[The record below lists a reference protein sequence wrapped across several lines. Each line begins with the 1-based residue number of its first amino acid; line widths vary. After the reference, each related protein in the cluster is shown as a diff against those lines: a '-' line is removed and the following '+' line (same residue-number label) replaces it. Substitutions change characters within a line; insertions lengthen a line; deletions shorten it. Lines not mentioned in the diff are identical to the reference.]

1 MAIASIPSTGQIS
14 TIDVPRQT
22 TKPNVLVSSVSFMG
36 SSGSRKYSRVLSNT
50 RFTSGSNPFK
60 IPDTSRPPE
69 NLTLMAFS
77 KYLKTNEIYY
87 ILLVCS

>member
-22 TKPNVLVSSVSFMG
+22 TKPNVLVSSVNFIG
-36 SSGSRKYSRVLSNT
+36 SSGSRKYSKVLSNT
-50 RFTSGSNPFK
+50 RLTNGSNPFK

-69 NLTLMAFS
+69 NFTLIAFS
-77 KYLKTNEIYY
+77 KYL
-87 ILLVCS
+87 